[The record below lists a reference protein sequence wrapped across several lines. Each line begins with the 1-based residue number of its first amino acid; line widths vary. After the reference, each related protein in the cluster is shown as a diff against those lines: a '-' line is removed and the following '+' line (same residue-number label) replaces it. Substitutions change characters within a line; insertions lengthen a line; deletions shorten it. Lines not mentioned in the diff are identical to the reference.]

1 VNVYAGDRP
10 EWLDRALHESIDRA
24 AAYPD
29 AEPAREAIARCH
41 GRRAAEVLATSG
53 AAEAFTLIARM
64 RPWRAPVVVHPQFT
78 EPHAALE
85 QAGHAVTTVVCREA
99 DGFALDPDAI
109 PGDADLV
116 VVGNPTNPTGVLHP
130 AATIRKLLRPGRLL
144 VVDEAFADAVPGER
158 ESLASE
164 HASGLLVIRSLTKH
178 WSIPGIR
185 AGYVVADPAVIEE
198 LAAIQTPWSVS
209 VPAIAATVAC
219 TSAEARAQARDRAL
233 TIGRWR
239 DHLEAE
245 LRARGIEHVP
255 SAASFVLARL
265 GDGTREALR
274 ARGVAVRR
282 CDTFPGLDGTW
293 ARIAVRPPDLTGRLL
308 RSLDAIRVPDRDQV
322 RHP

>member
-1 VNVYAGDRP
+1 
-10 EWLDRALHESIDRA
+10 
-24 AAYPD
+24 
-29 AEPAREAIARCH
+29 
-41 GRRAAEVLATSG
+41 
-53 AAEAFTLIARM
+53 
-64 RPWRAPVVVHPQFT
+64 
-78 EPHAALE
+78 
-85 QAGHAVTTVVCREA
+85 
-99 DGFALDPDAI
+99 
-109 PGDADLV
+109 
-116 VVGNPTNPTGVLHP
+116 VLHP

-274 ARGVAVRR
+274 VRGVAVRR

>member
-1 VNVYAGDRP
+1 
-10 EWLDRALHESIDRA
+10 
-24 AAYPD
+24 
-29 AEPAREAIARCH
+29 
-41 GRRAAEVLATSG
+41 
-53 AAEAFTLIARM
+53 M
-64 RPWRAPVVVHPQFT
+64 
-78 EPHAALE
+78 
-85 QAGHAVTTVVCREA
+85 
-99 DGFALDPDAI
+99 
-109 PGDADLV
+109 
-116 VVGNPTNPTGVLHP
+116 LHP

-158 ESLASE
+158 ESLVSE
-164 HASGLLVIRSLTKH
+164 HAAGLLVIRSLTKH

-185 AGYVVADPAVIEE
+185 AGYVVADPAVIAE

-209 VPAIAATVAC
+209 APAIAATVAC
-219 TSAEARAQARDRAL
+219 TSAQAREQARERAL

-265 GDGTREALR
+265 GDGIREALR

-282 CDTFPGLDGTW
+282 CDTFPGLDASW

-308 RSLDAIRVPDRDQV
+308 AALDALRVPDRDQA